1 MAITGLSKI
10 ETSEYIC
17 EGDPCKTEKEGATVF
32 LIGAVDKEI
41 IGALRDE
48 LQHIETVGDRQIIKL
63 NTSEVFTK
71 ACKVGLKGW
80 RNFKDKE
87 GRDIPFRL
95 VDGFMYTREMK
106 VLSPESLN
114 GLPFDL
120 IMELGRA
127 IVEKNSKLDSELLK
141 NSETQ

>member
-10 ETSEYIC
+10 ETSEYIS
-17 EGDPCKTEKEGATVF
+17 ESDPCKTEQEGATVF
-32 LIGAVDKEI
+32 LIGAVDKET
-41 IGALRDE
+41 IGGLRDE
-48 LQHIETVGDRQIIKL
+48 LQHLETVGEKQIVKL
-63 NTSEVFTK
+63 NTSAVFTK

-80 RNFKDKE
+80 RNFKDKD
-87 GRDIPFRL
+87 GKDIPFRL
-95 VDGFMYTREMK
+95 VDGFMYNKETK
-106 VLSPESLN
+106 VLAPESIN

-127 IVEKNSKLDSELLK
+127 IVEKNSKLDSKLLK